1 MEEALRIELFGT
13 LNVQVDGHSLPDSAW
28 RSRQERRLLAMLAAA
43 RGRLIAADRLYE
55 WLWPGSDSA
64 SAAVNL
70 RSAISSLRR
79 ILEPE
84 ANRASRRYIL
94 TRSGGYAWN
103 MESGAWIDVDE
114 FLVLTEPTVTDDV
127 VAAKREAERL
137 ERAVALYRGDF
148 LEDEQD
154 LAWVIMERERLRA
167 RYLDAL
173 RRLAEVRLERG
184 DPAAAMALA
193 GRGIAVASLSEPL
206 WRVLMLAQARAG
218 DTAGALQSYER
229 YRHLL
234 DHELGAAPSPQTQ
247 ALHMAILRGDLG
259 VDLRIA
265 SPPAQG
271 NQHER
276 PRSTEARNVGVPF
289 QAVRPLRST
298 PAPIVGRQEELAL
311 LRRWLADLDQRAG
324 GIVTIVGEAGI
335 GKTRLLAETL
345 RIAADRGALT
355 LELRA
360 TSLEQGLPFAA
371 VSEMLRSLVRNAP
384 EQRLRQ
390 LPQFALVQIAD
401 LFPALRERLPDLPEL
416 PDVPPDERRN
426 RQIEGLCD
434 LALALARTLPLVIA
448 LDDAQWADE
457 ATLATIGRLARQASR
472 RALLIILAYR
482 ADELSDNPSL
492 HSLLRTLG
500 RDMLLRPLVLSRLD
514 AAAVAELLATL
525 AGVETE
531 RVTRLAPQLATSTG
545 GNPLALMVTV
555 QALLES
561 RGAASL
567 AALLP
572 DLEAGAPFPDPA
584 EAPQM
589 RELVRTR
596 LDRLPSAARGLA
608 EHLALINRPASLDLI
623 ERLGGTDA
631 LEAAQI
637 LLERQILVEDDD
649 AHLSFNHDLVR
660 SITAATLSSPRRRL
674 LHHRIGEAMA
684 TLEGHLAERAA
695 EIAFHFRQAGRAADR
710 ETLRYA
716 TDAGD
721 HARRAFGYRDALRH
735 YDAAIEAGERL
746 GDEAPVEVI
755 QRAFAGRLLT
765 CETLLDWNGLEETSA
780 RYERWATQCGVT
792 PTTLV
797 APRRLVLLRALMGDL
812 AGAAAI
818 SAAHAPRA
826 QKGGCVEPLPSI
838 ADMLRRTALILQPD
852 TLPVASERWRR
863 EARERRSGI
872 GDSLSN
878 HTDTVSRETGEA
890 GVQDADPLSTGDA
903 HAAWRAFP
911 SFTLADPVPGNPA
924 EELPE
929 LLGADEAAAALFQ
942 IGWAALMQGLLRSA
956 RPCLL
961 QSYALAVETGQAP
974 AAVVSAL
981 QLAHLNAL
989 AGKPDETAIWLERS
1003 LETAARASEAA
1014 WASIWP
1020 RIHQGFLWL
1029 LDDRLALAEQRFVE
1043 MAARLA
1049 GAPAFQSHRA
1059 SIAAGMGMIAL
1070 ARGDLVGA
1078 EAHFREALRV
1088 PHQLYG
1094 FIYVSAHHGVARLTA
1109 LHDDLPRARAGL
1121 LHALHYSVQRAL
1133 LPEYIRT
1140 VIEVVRI
1147 ERDFGDP
1154 APVMPHLR
1162 IAARLARDAGLAPL
1176 AAAAAALYTRL
1187 EESHRVP

>member
-13 LNVQVDGHSLPDSAW
+13 LTVYVHGRPLPDSAW
-28 RSRQERRLLAMLAAA
+28 RSRQERRLLALLIAA
-43 RGRLIAADRLYE
+43 RGRVIAADRLCE

-79 ILEPE
+79 FLEPE
-84 ANRASRRYIL
+84 AERASHRYIL

-103 MESGAWIDVDE
+103 MESGARIDVE
-114 FLVLTEPTVTDDV
+114 AFLALTEPS
-127 VAAKREAERL
+127 VAGDALAPERETERL

-148 LEDEQD
+148 LEEEQE
-154 LAWVIMERERLRA
+154 LAWVVMERERLRG
-167 RYLDAL
+167 RYLEAL
-173 RRLAEVRLERG
+173 RRLAEIKLERG
-184 DPAAAMALA
+184 DPMAAAALA
-193 GRGIAVASLSEPL
+193 GRGIAIAPLSEPL
-206 WRVLMLAQARAG
+206 WRMLMLAQARAG

-247 ALHMAILRGDLG
+247 ALHTAILQGDLSGELRSARAPAYANQRERSRVTELRSAG
-259 VDLRIA
+259 V
-265 SPPAQG
+265 S
-271 NQHER
+271 
-276 PRSTEARNVGVPF
+276 F
-289 QAVRPLRST
+289 QTSRPLRST
-298 PAPIVGRQEELAL
+298 PPMVGRQEELAAIQ
-311 LRRWLADLDQRAG
+311 RWLADLDQRRG
-324 GIVTIVGEAGI
+324 GIVAIVGEAGI

-345 RIAADRGALT
+345 HIAADRGAIT

-360 TSLEQGLPFAA
+360 TPLERGLPFAA
-371 VSEMLRSLVRNAP
+371 VGEVLRSLVRKAP

-390 LPQFALVQIAD
+390 LPQFALAQIAD
-401 LFPALRERLPDLPEL
+401 LFPVLRERLPDLPEL

-426 RQIEGLCD
+426 RQIDGLCE

-448 LDDAQWADE
+448 LDDAQWADD
-457 ATLATIGRLARQASR
+457 ATLATIGRLARQVPR
-472 RALLIILAYR
+472 RAILIVLAYR
-482 ADELSDNPSL
+482 SDELSDNPSL

-514 AAAVAELLATL
+514 SSAVAEFLAGL
-525 AGVETE
+525 AGVETG
-531 RVTRLAPQLATSTG
+531 RVAHLAPRLATSTG

-561 RGAASL
+561 RGALSL

-572 DLEAGAPFPDPA
+572 DLESGAPFPDPT

-589 RELVRTR
+589 RELVRAR
-596 LDRLPSAARGLA
+596 LDRLPSVARDLA

-623 ERLGGTDA
+623 ERLGGASA
-631 LEAAQI
+631 LEAAQM

-674 LHHRIGEAMA
+674 LHYRIGEAMA
-684 TLEGHLAERAA
+684 ALEGDLPERAA
-695 EIAFHFRQAGRAADR
+695 EIAYHFRQAGRAADC

-716 TDAGD
+716 VDAGD

-746 GDEAPVEVI
+746 GDDAPVEVM

-765 CETLLDWNGLEETSA
+765 CETLLDWRGLEETSA
-780 RYERWATQCGVT
+780 RYERWAARRGVT
-792 PTTLV
+792 PSTLV

-826 QKGGCVEPLPSI
+826 QKDGYAEPLPAI

-852 TLPVASERWRR
+852 MLSAVSERSRASR
-863 EARERRSGI
+863 RERRSGVGGAPLFL
-872 GDSLSN
+872 GDA
-878 HTDTVSRETGEA
+878 VSRETPEI
-890 GVQDADPLSTGDA
+890 DARCAEPIAFRNGDA
-903 HAAWRAFP
+903 VWLAFP
-911 SFTLADPVPGNPA
+911 SFTLADPIPGDPA
-924 EELPE
+924 KELPE
-929 LLGADEAAAALFQ
+929 LLGPDEAAAALFQ

-989 AGKPDETAIWLERS
+989 AGKSDEMTIWLERS

-1029 LDDRLALAEQRFVE
+1029 LDDRLAQAEQRFSE
-1043 MAARLA
+1043 MAVRLA

-1059 SIAAGMGMIAL
+1059 SISVGMGMIAL
-1070 ARGDLVGA
+1070 ARGDLA
-1078 EAHFREALRV
+1078 SADAHFHEALRI

-1094 FIYVSAHHGVARLTA
+1094 FIYVSAHHGAARLAA
-1109 LHDDLPRARAGL
+1109 LHGDLPRARAVL
-1121 LHALHYSVQRAL
+1121 LHALRYSAQRAL
-1133 LPEYIRT
+1133 LPEYVRT

-1154 APVMPHLR
+1154 APVLSHLR
-1162 IAARLARDAGLAPL
+1162 VAGRFAHDAGLAPL
-1176 AAAAAALYTRL
+1176 AAAAAALLSRL
-1187 EESHRVP
+1187 EENDRVP

>member
-1 MEEALRIELFGT
+1 MEEALGIELFGT
-13 LNVQVDGHSLPDSAW
+13 LTVRVNGRPLPESAW
-28 RSRQERRLLAMLAAA
+28 RSRQERRLLALLIAA
-43 RGRLIAADRLYE
+43 RGRVIAADRLCE

-79 ILEPE
+79 LLEPE
-84 ANRASRRYIL
+84 ADRASRRYIL

-103 MESGAWIDVDE
+103 TEGGVWTDVDE
-114 FLVLTEPTVTDDV
+114 FLALTEPV
-127 VAAKREAERL
+127 VASDVGAPRREVERL
-137 ERAVALYRGDF
+137 ERAVTLYRGDF

-154 LAWVIMERERLRA
+154 LAWIVMERERLRA
-167 RYLDAL
+167 RYLDVL
-173 RRLAEVRLERG
+173 RRLAEIKLERG
-184 DPAAAMALA
+184 DPMAAAALA
-193 GRGIAVASLSEPL
+193 GRGIAIAPLAEPL

-247 ALHMAILRGDLG
+247 ALHTAILRGDLG
-259 VDLRIA
+259 SELRGA
-265 SPPAQG
+265 RAPAYETQ
-271 NQHER
+271 
-276 PRSTEARNVGVPF
+276 PDRSRAFEAHGAGAPF
-289 QAVRPLRST
+289 QAARPLRS
-298 PAPIVGRQEELAL
+298 APPMVGRQEELAAI
-311 LRRWLADLDQRAG
+311 RRWLADLDQRHG

-345 RIAADRGALT
+345 RIAADRGAIT

-360 TSLEQGLPFAA
+360 TPLEQGLPFAA
-371 VSEMLRSLVRNAP
+371 VGEVLRSLVRNAP

-390 LPQFALVQIAD
+390 LPQFALAQIAD

-426 RQIEGLCD
+426 RQIDGLCE
-434 LALALARTLPLVIA
+434 LALALASTLPLVVA
-448 LDDAQWADE
+448 LDDAQWADD
-457 ATLATIGRLARQASR
+457 ATLATIGRLARQAPR
-472 RALLIILAYR
+472 RAILIILAYR

-514 AAAVAELLATL
+514 ASAVAELLAGL
-525 AGVETE
+525 AGVETG
-531 RVTRLAPQLATSTG
+531 RVAHLAPQLASSTG

-555 QALLES
+555 QALIES
-561 RGAASL
+561 SGATSL

-572 DLEAGAPFPDPA
+572 DLEAGAPFPDPT

-589 RELVRTR
+589 RELVRAR
-596 LDRLPSAARGLA
+596 LDRLPSTARDLA

-623 ERLGGTDA
+623 ERLGGASA
-631 LEAAQI
+631 LEAAQM

-660 SITAATLSSPRRRL
+660 SITAATLTSPRRRL

-684 TLEGHLAERAA
+684 ALEGHLPERAA
-695 EIAFHFRQAGRAADR
+695 EIAYHFRQAGRTADR

-735 YDAAIEAGERL
+735 YDVAIEAGERL
-746 GDEAPVEVI
+746 GNDAPVEVM

-765 CETLLDWNGLEETSA
+765 CETLLDWHGLEETSA
-780 RYERWATQCGVT
+780 RYERWAMQRGVT
-792 PTTLV
+792 PPTLV

-818 SAAHAPRA
+818 SAAHAPRT
-826 QKGGCVEPLPSI
+826 QKDGCVEPLPAI

-852 TLPVASERWRR
+852 PLPIASGRSRASRR
-863 EARERRSGI
+863 GARAMI
-872 GDSLSN
+872 GDALALQE
-878 HTDTVSRETGEA
+878 HAVSRETDEQGGQEVA
-890 GVQDADPLSTGDA
+890 PLHSGDADES
-903 HAAWRAFP
+903 WQAFP
-911 SFTLADPVPGNPA
+911 SFTVADPVPGNPA

-929 LLGADEAAAALFQ
+929 LLGPDEAAAALFQ

-961 QSYALAVETGQAP
+961 QSYALAVETSQAP
-974 AAVVSAL
+974 AAIVSAL

-989 AGKPDETAIWLERS
+989 AGKPDEATIWLERS

-1029 LDDRLALAEQRFVE
+1029 LDDRLAQAEQRFGE

-1049 GAPAFQSHRA
+1049 GAPAFQSHRT
-1059 SIAAGMGMIAL
+1059 SIAVGMGMIAL
-1070 ARGDLVGA
+1070 ARGDLA
-1078 EAHFREALRV
+1078 SADAHFYEALRV

-1094 FIYVSAHHGVARLTA
+1094 FVYVSAHHGIARLAA
-1109 LHDDLPRARAGL
+1109 LRDDLPRARAVL
-1121 LHALHYSVQRAL
+1121 LHALRYSAQRAL
-1133 LPEYIRT
+1133 LPEYVRT
-1140 VIEVVRI
+1140 VIEVARI

-1154 APVMPHLR
+1154 SLVLSHLR
-1162 IAARLARDAGLAPL
+1162 VAGRLARDAGLAPL
-1176 AAAAAALYTRL
+1176 ASAAAALSTRL
-1187 EESHRVP
+1187 EESRRVP

>member
-13 LNVQVDGHSLPDSAW
+13 LTVKVDGHPLPDSAW
-28 RSRQERRLLAMLAAA
+28 RSRQERRLLAILAAA
-43 RGRLIAADRLYE
+43 RGRLITADRLYE

-84 ANRASRRYIL
+84 ADRASRRYIL
-94 TRSGGYAWN
+94 TRSGGYVWN
-103 MESGAWIDVDE
+103 TESGAWIDVDE
-114 FLVLTEPTVTDDV
+114 FLALTEPAVADDV
-127 VAAKREAERL
+127 VPAKREAERL
-137 ERAVALYRGDF
+137 ERAIALYRGDF

-173 RRLAEVRLERG
+173 RRLAEIKLERG
-184 DPAAAMALA
+184 DPTAAMALA
-193 GRGIAVASLSEPL
+193 GRGIAVASLAEPL

-234 DHELGAAPSPQTQ
+234 DHELGAVPSPQTQ

-259 VDLRIA
+259 VELRIG
-265 SPPAQG
+265 SPPLQE

-276 PRSTEARNVGVPF
+276 PRSTAVRGAGVPL
-289 QAVRPLRST
+289 QAVRPLRSMPT
-298 PAPIVGRQEELAL
+298 PIVGRQEELAL
-311 LRRWLADLDQRAG
+311 LRRWLADLDQRTG

-355 LELRA
+355 IEIRA

-390 LPQFALVQIAD
+390 LPQFALAQIAD

-426 RQIEGLCD
+426 RQIEGLCE

-448 LDDAQWADE
+448 LDDAQWADD

-492 HSLLRTLG
+492 HRLLRTLG

-514 AAAVAELLATL
+514 AAAVAELLALL
-525 AGVETE
+525 AGVETG
-531 RVTRLAPQLATSTG
+531 RVARLAPQLASSTG

-572 DLEAGAPFPDPA
+572 DLDAGAPFPDPA

-589 RELVRTR
+589 RELVRAR
-596 LDRLPSAARGLA
+596 LDRLPAAARDLA

-637 LLERQILVEDDD
+637 LIERQILVEDDD

-674 LHHRIGEAMA
+674 LHHRIGTAMA
-684 TLEGHLAERAA
+684 ALEGHLPERAA
-695 EIAFHFRQAGRAADR
+695 EIAYHFRQAGRAADR

-746 GDEAPVEVI
+746 GDAAPVEGV

-780 RYERWATQCGVT
+780 RYERWATQHRVT
-792 PTTLV
+792 PPTLV

-818 SAAHAPRA
+818 SAAHTARA
-826 QKGGCVEPLPSI
+826 QKDGCIEPLPSI
-838 ADMLRRTALILQPD
+838 TDMLRRTALILQPD
-852 TLPVASERWRR
+852 TLLVASERSRR
-863 EARERRSGI
+863 ETRERQSGI
-872 GDSLSN
+872 GAPLSL
-878 HTDTVSRETGEA
+878 HADTVSRETPEP
-890 GVQDADPLSTGDA
+890 GVQFTDPLSIGDSD
-903 HAAWRAFP
+903 AAWRTFP
-911 SFTLADPVPGNPA
+911 SFTPANPVPGNPA

-956 RPCLL
+956 RPCLI

-989 AGKPDETAIWLERS
+989 AGKPDETTIWLERS

-1014 WASIWP
+1014 WAAIWP

-1029 LDDRLALAEQRFVE
+1029 LDDRLALAEQRFGE
-1043 MAARLA
+1043 MTARLA

-1059 SIAAGMGMIAL
+1059 SIAVGMGMIAL
-1070 ARGDLVGA
+1070 ARGDLAGA
-1078 EAHFREALRV
+1078 DAHFHEALRV

-1094 FIYVSAHHGVARLTA
+1094 FIYVSAHHGMARLLA
-1109 LHDDLPRARAGL
+1109 LRNDLPHARAVL
-1121 LHALHYSVQRAL
+1121 LHALHYSAQRAL
-1133 LPEYIRT
+1133 LPEYVRT

-1154 APVMPHLR
+1154 TPVTSHLR
-1162 IAARLARDAGLAPL
+1162 VAARLAHDAGLAPL
-1176 AAAAAALYTRL
+1176 ATAAFALYTRL
-1187 EESHRVP
+1187 EESRRVP

>member
-1 MEEALRIELFGT
+1 MGAPLRIALFGSLT
-13 LNVQVDGHSLPDSAW
+13 VQIGDRTLPDSAW
-28 RSRQERRLLAMLAAA
+28 RSRQERRLLALLVAA
-43 RGRLIAADRLYE
+43 RGRVIAADRLYE
-55 WLWPGSDSA
+55 WLWSGSDSA

-70 RSAISSLRR
+70 RSVVSNLRR
-79 ILEPE
+79 LLEPE
-84 ANRASRRYIL
+84 ADRASRRYIL

-114 FLVLTEPTVTDDV
+114 FLTLTEPVVTGDTAV
-127 VAAKREAERL
+127 TAMHETERL
-137 ERAVALYRGDF
+137 ERAITLYCGDF
-148 LEDEQD
+148 LEGEQE
-154 LAWVIMERERLRA
+154 LAWVTMERERLRA

-173 RRLAEVRLERG
+173 RRLAEIKLERG
-184 DPAAAMALA
+184 DPMAATALA
-193 GRGIAVASLSEPL
+193 GRGIAIAPLSEPL
-206 WRVLMLAQARAG
+206 WRVLMLAQAHAG

-234 DHELGAAPSPQTQ
+234 DHELGASPSPQTQ
-247 ALHMAILRGDLG
+247 ALHTAILRGDFGLRG
-259 VDLRIA
+259 ARDRVDENQRERLRT
-265 SPPAQG
+265 
-271 NQHER
+271 
-276 PRSTEARNVGVPF
+276 TEARSAIVPPY
-289 QAVRPLRST
+289 AARPPRSVAT
-298 PAPIVGRQEELAL
+298 PIVGRQEELTL
-311 LRRWLADLDQRAG
+311 LRRWLADLDQRNG

-335 GKTRLLAETL
+335 GKTRLLTETL
-345 RIAADRGALT
+345 HIAADRGMLT

-360 TSLEQGLPFAA
+360 TPLDQGLPFAV
-371 VSEMLRSLVRNAP
+371 VSEMLRLLLRNAP

-390 LPQFALVQIAD
+390 LPQFALAQIAD

-416 PDVPPDERRN
+416 PEVPPDERRN
-426 RQIEGLCD
+426 RQIEGLCE

-457 ATLATIGRLARQASR
+457 ATLATIGRLARQVSR
-472 RALLIILAYR
+472 RAILIFLAYR

-514 AAAVAELLATL
+514 DSAVAELLAGL

-531 RVTRLAPQLATSTG
+531 RVAHLAPQLATSTG

-561 RGAASL
+561 RGAPSL

-572 DLEAGAPFPDPA
+572 DLETGAPFPDPT
-584 EAPQM
+584 EASQM
-589 RELVRTR
+589 RELVRAR
-596 LDRLPSAARGLA
+596 LDRLPPAARDLA

-623 ERLGGTDA
+623 ERLGGASA

-637 LLERQILVEDDD
+637 LLERQILVEDDET
-649 AHLSFNHDLVR
+649 HLSFNHDLVR
-660 SITAATLSSPRRRL
+660 SITAATLTSPRRRL

-684 TLEGHLAERAA
+684 ELEGHLSERAA
-695 EIAFHFRQAGRAADR
+695 EIAYHFRQAGRFADR

-746 GDEAPVEVI
+746 GDNVPVEVM

-780 RYERWATQCGVT
+780 RYERWATQRGVT
-792 PTTLV
+792 PPTLV

-818 SAAHAPRA
+818 SAAHAART

-838 ADMLRRTALILQPD
+838 ADMLWRTALILQPD
-852 TLPVASERWRR
+852 PLPAAAERSRASLRD
-863 EARERRSGI
+863 RRSRV
-872 GDSLSN
+872 DDPLFVQA
-878 HTDTVSRETGEA
+878 DTVSRETDEQ
-890 GVQDADPLSTGDA
+890 GVQHADVLPSNDVDAS
-903 HAAWRAFP
+903 WRTFP
-911 SFTLADPVPGNPA
+911 SFTPAPPVPGNPA

-929 LLGADEAAAALFQ
+929 LLGPDEAAAALFQ

-989 AGKPDETAIWLERS
+989 AGKSDETTIWLERS
-1003 LETAARASEAA
+1003 LETATRASEAA

-1029 LDDRLALAEQRFVE
+1029 IDDRLAQAEQRFVE

-1059 SIAAGMGMIAL
+1059 GVAVGMGMIAL
-1070 ARGDLVGA
+1070 ARGDLAGA
-1078 EAHFREALRV
+1078 AAHFREALRA

-1094 FIYVSAHHGVARLTA
+1094 FIYVSAHHGVARLAA
-1109 LHDDLPRARAGL
+1109 LRSDLPRARATL
-1121 LHALHYSVQRAL
+1121 LHTLCYSAQRSL
-1133 LPEYIRT
+1133 LPEYVRT
-1140 VIEVVRI
+1140 VIEVARI

-1154 APVMPHLR
+1154 APVLYHLR
-1162 IAARLARDAGLAPL
+1162 VAARLARDAGLAPL
-1176 AAAAAALYTRL
+1176 TSAASALYTRL